1 MAAVDIFFIVLIVVA
16 AIRGY
21 IRGFVTE
28 IFSVAGP
35 ILALLGAIFFSKPL
49 SRVIT
54 PLSPQG
60 GELGNQIISFLILFV
75 IIYLVIFLLQKALH
89 SALEHMHLV
98 GADRALGVLLGILE
112 GLTAAFI
119 LTIILV
125 LVPLKETHDLLNG
138 SFFYSLVAP
147 LLPELLTFTRAAPGP
162 AYV

>member
-1 MAAVDIFFIVLIVVA
+1 MAAIDIFFIVLILVA

-35 ILALLGAIFFSKPL
+35 ILALLGAIFLSKPL
-49 SRVIT
+49 SRIIT
-54 PLSPQG
+54 PLSLNG

-75 IIYLVIFLLQKALH
+75 VIYLVIFLLQKMLH
-89 SALEHMHLV
+89 GLLEKMHLV

-112 GLTAAFI
+112 GLTAVFI
-119 LTIILV
+119 LTIVLILI
-125 LVPLKETHDLLNG
+125 PLKETRDLLHG
-138 SFFYSLVAP
+138 SFFHSLVSP
-147 LLPELLTFTRAAPGP
+147 LLPELLSRWQPLLRT